1 MSGLKISVQVT
12 KDFMARIKRAQVKT
26 AIRNKSEFIRVLVD
40 ESLKAR
46 GE

>member
-1 MSGLKISVQVT
+1 
-12 KDFMARIKRAQVKT
+12 VKT